1 VVCYYKK
8 AGKVYRLDVL
18 FNDYQL
24 RDYLR
29 MSFPLDHATIGLS
42 IELFK
47 LASSDQIYK
56 LDVRMG
62 ESKPKTKVSVYISLF
77 KSCFSQI
84 SRIVRIVGL

>member
-1 VVCYYKK
+1 MVCYCKN
-8 AGKVYRLDVL
+8 AGKFYRIDVL
-18 FNDYQL
+18 FNDYQP

-47 LASSDQIYK
+47 FAFSDQIYK
-56 LDVRMG
+56 LDVRMVD
-62 ESKPKTKVSVYISLF
+62 SKPKTKVSVYISSF